1 MRFRLLLLAF
11 LLCIGL
17 VPAVAEASGRRV
29 ALVVGNSSYQAAGT
43 LKNPVNDARA
53 MARALRERGF
63 EVILRENTGKVAF
76 ERAVQEFGE
85 KLDSCATAL
94 FFFAGHGFQVNGR
107 NYLVPVDANITTEQ
121 SVRLQAVDADV
132 VIDQMIAARSAV
144 NMVILDACRNNPF
157 ERRFRSTG
165 GGLAQINAP
174 QGTLIAYATAPGRV
188 AADGDG
194 ANGLYTEE
202 LLRAMAEPGLKVE
215 DVFKQARIRVARRS
229 NDQQIPW
236 EASSLV
242 GDFYFTPGQAASAPA
257 LPAPAPAADPELVF
271 WQSVQDSQ
279 NPAELRAYM
288 SQYPQGRF
296 VTLAQVRLRA
306 LTQEAGP
313 PAGPAAMRV
322 GKAIDQA
329 ESGATGRP
337 QIASLP
343 PPPPSLGA
351 AATGIAR
358 FDGHYSGA
366 FECDAGSSGVAAQGP
381 FTMEIRNGQIAFKRG
396 FQPRGIEGEE
406 RTTGTVSED
415 GSFRLRGEMRGKA
428 LAGPNAGRVISYD
441 VSYSGRIAGAAFE
454 ATGNHVS
461 ERWVRACKMVGKR
474 YAE

>member
-1 MRFRLLLLAF
+1 MRFRLFLLAC
-11 LLCIGL
+11 LLCLGL
-17 VPAVAEASGRRV
+17 QPAASEAANRRV
-29 ALVVGNSSYQAAGT
+29 ALVIGNSTYQAAGA
-43 LKNPVNDARA
+43 LRNPVNDARA

-63 EVILRENTGKVAF
+63 EVILRENTGKVTF

-85 KLDSCATAL
+85 KLTEGATAL
-94 FFFAGHGFQVNGR
+94 FFYAGHGFQVNGR
-107 NYLVPVDANITTEQ
+107 NFLVPVDANITTEQ

-242 GDFYFTPGQAASAPA
+242 GDFYFTPGQPAAAPPT
-257 LPAPAPAADPELVF
+257 PAAAPAADPELVF

-313 PAGPAAMRV
+313 PGGPAAMRL
-322 GKAIDQA
+322 GQA
-329 ESGATGRP
+329 EGADGAAAGRP
-337 QIASLP
+337 QVASLP
-343 PPPPSLGA
+343 PPTSSPGA
-351 AATGIAR
+351 ATTGLAR

-381 FTMEIRNGQIAFKRG
+381 FTMEIRNGQIAYKRG
-396 FQPRGIEGEE
+396 LQPRGIEGEE
-406 RTTGTVSED
+406 KTTGSVSED

-428 LAGPNAGRVISYD
+428 LAGPAAGRVVSYD
-441 VSYSGRIAGAAFE
+441 VNYSGRIAGAILE
-454 ATGNHVS
+454 ASGNHVS
-461 ERWVRACKMVGKR
+461 ERWVRACKMTARR